1 MEYIDLTIFTFLASV
16 FIDNHL
22 LCLTVTVTV
31 WSSWVKCFLKI
42 FYFNVVATVKVGN
55 AVSLTGDTTHTGVF
69 D

>member
-1 MEYIDLTIFTFLASV
+1 M
-16 FIDNHL
+16 
-22 LCLTVTVTV
+22 
-31 WSSWVKCFLKI
+31 FLKI

>member
-1 MEYIDLTIFTFLASV
+1 MLDS
-16 FIDNHL
+16 DSD
-22 LCLTVTVTV
+22 C
-31 WSSWVKCFLKI
+31 VKQLSKMFLKI